1 MIIGGKEYNI
11 GDHIRTISVKSIL
24 HYEYGM
30 EGDVD
35 ENMNGLHG
43 IIISE
48 STFSKDAVCNLKLD
62 DSCVGTF
69 RNGMTRLFK
78 DDEIELICG

>member
-1 MIIGGKEYNI
+1 MK
-11 GDHIRTISVKSIL
+11 
-24 HYEYGM
+24 
-30 EGDVD
+30 
-35 ENMNGLHG
+35 NMNGLHG

>member
-35 ENMNGLHG
+35 EKYEWTTWDNY
-43 IIISE
+43 I
-48 STFSKDAVCNLKLD
+48 
-62 DSCVGTF
+62 
-69 RNGMTRLFK
+69 
-78 DDEIELICG
+78 